1 MKITD
6 VRTHVMSTAW
16 RNLTFVRV
24 LTDEGLEGVAE
35 ARMLNHTDAL
45 LGFLEEAVPNLV
57 LGRDPRD
64 IEALVSTMFRH
75 PYARL
80 GEIAMS
86 GIAMVEIA
94 CWDIAGKALGLPVY
108 QLLGGAVRDRI
119 KAYANGWYT
128 VERTPEEFH
137 AAARRVLDR
146 GYRAL
151 KFDPFGAGF
160 YELERAEKLTVI
172 GLVEAVRDAVGPDTE
187 ILIEM
192 HGRFNPAT
200 AIEMARALERFEPSW
215 VEEPVPPENI
225 AALAKAA
232 ERIRIP
238 VATGERIH
246 TRYEYRELFERQA
259 ADIIQPDITHIG
271 GLLETKKLAAQA
283 EIYYMLVAPHNVGG
297 PVSTAANLHFAASTP
312 NFKIQEHFNDFAE
325 DWVKAAAPGNPE
337 VVDGYFALPRGPGL
351 GVTLDESVLE
361 AHPRKPVFFN
371 LFAEDWHRR
380 EAQRGGG
387 LNAEGAEKTAEIAE
401 KLEGTL

>member
-1 MKITD
+1 MKIVD
-6 VRTHVMSTAW
+6 VKTHVMSTAW

-35 ARMLNHTDAL
+35 ARMVNHTDAL
-45 LGFLEEAVPNLV
+45 LGYLEETVPNLV
-57 LGRDPRD
+57 LGRDPQD
-64 IEALVSTMFRH
+64 IEGLVQTMYRH
-75 PYARL
+75 PYGRM
-80 GEIAMS
+80 GEVGMS
-86 GIAMVEIA
+86 GIAMIEIA
-94 CWDIAGKALGLPVY
+94 CWDIIGKMLNQPVY
-108 QLLGGAVRDRI
+108 KLLGGAVRDKI

-137 AAARRVLDR
+137 AAAKRAVER

-160 YELERAEKLTVI
+160 YEMERAEKVKVVA
-172 GLVEAVRDAVGPDTE
+172 LVEAVRDAVGPEAE

-200 AIEMARALERFEPSW
+200 AIEMARELEPFKPSW
-215 VEEPVPPENI
+215 VEEPVPPENL
-225 AALAKAA
+225 AALKKAA
-232 ERIRIP
+232 EKINVP

-246 TRYEYRELFERQA
+246 TRYEYRQLFELQA
-259 ADIIQPDITHIG
+259 ADIIQPDITHFG

-283 EIYYMLVAPHNVGG
+283 EVYYILVAPHNVGG

-337 VVDGYFALPRGPGL
+337 VVDGYFALPQGPGL

-361 AHPRKPVFFN
+361 EHPRKHVFFN
-371 LFAEDWHRR
+371 LFEENWHHRQ
-380 EAQRGGG
+380 AQRTVTAGR
-387 LNAEGAEKTAEIAE
+387 AEVTETA
-401 KLEGTL
+401 